1 MQKDTQ
7 KLVRTARQLL
17 EGKPRGLVAVR
28 PDDSVLA
35 ALRLMAER
43 DIGAVLVMD
52 GGRLLG
58 IFTERDHARRVE
70 VQGKTAASTAVREV
84 MTEKIVFVRLTET
97 VDHCVALMKR
107 MRLRHLPV
115 MDGDSV
121 VGVLSSRDVLEQLVS
136 DEEKLI
142 RELQQDRLYFTT
154 TAGYY

>member
-35 ALRLMAER
+35 ALRVMAER

-70 VQGKTAASTAVREV
+70 VQGKTAASTAGREV
-84 MTEKIVFVRLTET
+84 MTEKFVFVRLTET
-97 VDHCVALMKR
+97 V
-107 MRLRHLPV
+107 
-115 MDGDSV
+115 
-121 VGVLSSRDVLEQLVS
+121 
-136 DEEKLI
+136 EEKC
-142 RELQQDRLYFTT
+142 RTRQTTRRLSRR
-154 TAGYY
+154 TAAQPP